1 MPAMRGWERIEAN
14 KTAGDMAAG
23 LQCNIWARAQ
33 SPAKLTYA
41 FIKGGVQ
48 SGRRKG
54 FQMHELAWT
63 EASPLPPP
71 QWRLEHPILKFL
83 GPKIVHF
90 IVDFHMD
97 WIGSLNLPASD
108 GQHRQLDGRQ
118 VQQVLDRLE
127 TIVEVQSEVQIYA
140 AVKIGH
146 AEYNGSQIVH
156 CTPFKSRHVNTRMVN
171 IHVFTRIFILYTC
184 ICLYLSVY
192 ARIKN
197 LICIL

>member
-41 FIKGGVQ
+41 FIKGSPR

-54 FQMHELAWT
+54 FQMHEIAWT
-63 EASPLPPP
+63 EASPLPIP
-71 QWRLEHPILKFL
+71 QWRLEHPILQSL

-108 GQHRQLDGRQ
+108 GQHKQLDGRQ
-118 VQQVLDRLE
+118 VQSVLDRLE

-146 AEYNGSQIVH
+146 TEYNGAQIVH
-156 CTPFKSRHVNTRMVN
+156 CTPFKSRHINPRMVN
-171 IHVFTRIFILYTC
+171 MTVYTRIDENILVYIS
-184 ICLYLSVY
+184 ICMYLSVSV
-192 ARIKN
+192 RI
-197 LICIL
+197 